1 MTLSPT
7 KKYEVPLM
15 NPKTAAIQNININK
29 NPVNFSLVVSF
40 LLIES
45 IIYLENKLKIKY
57 YPERY
62 GRSTKLIEVI
72 KRPKLPEK
80 SNHLCLR
87 VYPINLHNGE

>member
-1 MTLSPT
+1 MSLMTLSPI

-45 IIYLENKLKIKY
+45 IIYLENKLKNKI
-57 YPERY
+57 
-62 GRSTKLIEVI
+62 
-72 KRPKLPEK
+72 LP
-80 SNHLCLR
+80 
-87 VYPINLHNGE
+87 